1 MEQPTQPE
9 SALYT
14 ISRPVQIVETIQTVL
29 TALILAFVFRS
40 FLVEAFIIPTG
51 SMANALLGAHL
62 THTCPACGWEYNT
75 GTSRDSLCPNCHTR
89 TPLPSE
95 GIVTRAGDR
104 ILVHK
109 WPLAVGGMF
118 GLRRWDV
125 IVFRNPSIPGENF
138 IKRLV
143 GLPGDTIEIL
153 DGDIFINERIAH
165 KTPAAQSVLWFIV
178 YDQNH
183 VPNSQGM
190 ASNELRWENES
201 PHNNAT
207 LGWSGLDRRV
217 IRYRGLDEQ
226 ERAIRFNPHDQRYF
240 QDVYAYNRGPS
251 LTPTP
256 FVGDLRMMAEV
267 TFSGGEGDCR
277 WELAPSG
284 SLFTAEIHRNG
295 VISFWMA
302 PREDPGCRTIFAA
315 DVTLSPFRANHP
327 YLIEFGH
334 VDYRVYLKVDGQ
346 EVWATTDANYAPD
359 LELLRT
365 SRRTTPAVLRIV
377 ARSLELE
384 LRGLRVDR
392 DVYYTYRPRYTQR
405 AYADHPFTLGAD
417 EYFALGDNSPDSRDS
432 REWTERGAH
441 LPADY
446 RAGTV
451 RSRQIVGPA
460 AFVYLPGLLPMD
472 QTGRL
477 RLPDLG
483 RVRFVR

>member
-1 MEQPTQPE
+1 MERPTQPE

-14 ISRPVQIVETIQTVL
+14 ISRPVQVVETIQTVL

-51 SMANALLGAHL
+51 SMANALLGAHI
-62 THTCPACGWEYNT
+62 THTCPACGWGYDT
-75 GTSRDSLCPNCHTR
+75 GTSRDSFCPNCHIR
-89 TPLPSE
+89 TPLSE
-95 GIVTRAGDR
+95 GALTRTGDR

-109 WPLAVGGMF
+109 WPLALGGTF

-153 DGDIFINERIAH
+153 DGDIFINERIAR

-178 YDQNH
+178 FDQNH
-183 VPNSQGM
+183 FPSSPAM
-190 ASNELRWENES
+190 AISELRWENES
-201 PHNNAT
+201 QRNDAT

-217 IRYRGLDEQ
+217 IRYRGRDKQ
-226 ERAIRFNPHDQRYF
+226 ERAIRFNPRDERYF

-251 LTPTP
+251 RTPTP
-256 FVGDLRMMAEV
+256 FVGDLRMTAEV
-267 TFSGGEGDCR
+267 TFGGGEGDCR
-277 WELAPSG
+277 WELAPG
-284 SLFTAEIHRNG
+284 DLLFAAEVHRNG
-295 VISFWMA
+295 AVSFWMA
-302 PREDPGCRTIFAA
+302 PREDPECRTIVAKI
-315 DVTLSPFRANHP
+315 TLPPFLTNYP

-346 EVWATTDANYAPD
+346 EVWATTDADYAPD
-359 LELLRT
+359 LELLRA
-365 SRRTTPAVLRIV
+365 SHRTTPAALRIV

-392 DVYYTYRPRYTQR
+392 DVYYTYRPRYTKR

-417 EYFALGDNSPDSRDS
+417 EYFVLGDNSPDSRDS

-472 QTGRL
+472 HAGRL